1 MESSENTYLNGY
13 SQFQQVRHITQSIVS
28 PKVQPQIHFGGLPPL
43 PSTSSAVFCKVQVTG
58 LLVFIYIPG
67 VADTVV

>member
-13 SQFQQVRHITQSIVS
+13 SQFQQVKAHNSEHCFTQSSDSNPFLGVT
-28 PKVQPQIHFGGLPPL
+28 LL

-67 VADTVV
+67 VADTVA

>member
-28 PKVQPQIHFGGLPPL
+28 PKVQTQIHFWGLPQ
-43 PSTSSAVFCKVQVTG
+43 TSSAVFCKVQVTG